1 MLVQLPAAQA
11 DEAKAASVKIHQTGN
26 TCSAVMTLPVSQSHA
41 LTVFTNYV
49 STGKAMPDI
58 SRVQILSRQG
68 NLIRIRQIHQVPDTF
83 GLTVSALLAAE
94 KNQNGNQISHA

>member
-11 DEAKAASVKIHQTGN
+11 DEAKAASVKIDQTGN

-49 STGKAMPDI
+49 GTGEAMPDI

-68 NLIRIRQIHQVPDTF
+68 NLIRIRPIHQVHDTF